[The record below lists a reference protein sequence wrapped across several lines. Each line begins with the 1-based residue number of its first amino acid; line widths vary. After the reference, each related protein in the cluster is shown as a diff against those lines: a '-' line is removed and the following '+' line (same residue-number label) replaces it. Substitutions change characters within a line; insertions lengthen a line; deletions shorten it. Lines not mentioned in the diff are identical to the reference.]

1 MTTLRKKV
9 SRVTVDPF
17 YAFGPDRDRLWVAT
31 LAPGDLLTLRAKG
44 RRRGEVSARLVD
56 IHRMILIGRSNA
68 QRMEKLRAKKAK
80 KASARELRRLVRGI
94 HA

>member
-1 MTTLRKKV
+1 MTPLRKLV

-17 YAFGPDRDRLWVAT
+17 YTFGPDRDRLWVAT

-44 RRRGEVSARLVD
+44 RRNGEVSARLSD

-68 QRMEKLRAKKAK
+68 QRMAALRAKKEK
-80 KASARELRRLVRGI
+80 KANARELRRLKRGI
-94 HA
+94 KA